1 SHFKVRL
8 ARWRA
13 TKLNLKA
20 VALSKPLNPWGF
32 KSGHRREELVM
43 GQGAMDLNESFQ
55 QLEDKLSKAGEV
67 FRRAIA
73 EKQDLEKTLE
83 RLKEDTGGSQKRL
96 EALQNEVKSL
106 RREREE
112 VRVRIEKLLTQIE
125 GLTGQDK
132 V

>member
-1 SHFKVRL
+1 
-8 ARWRA
+8 
-13 TKLNLKA
+13 
-20 VALSKPLNPWGF
+20 
-32 KSGHRREELVM
+32 M

>member
-1 SHFKVRL
+1 
-8 ARWRA
+8 
-13 TKLNLKA
+13 
-20 VALSKPLNPWGF
+20 
-32 KSGHRREELVM
+32 M

-55 QLEDKLSKAGEV
+55 QLEDKLSKASEV